1 VADLLAGRIQVWVGA
16 ANSLLPH
23 IRAGK
28 LRVLGTTA
36 AQRFGSLPD
45 TPTVAEAG
53 LPGYALYPW
62 LGMFVPA
69 KTPPEIVARIN
80 AEITRILSS
89 AEVKA
94 KLVPQGMDLATGS
107 PAELARIIRDDH
119 AHWGKVLREAGVRA
133 E

>member
-1 VADLLAGRIQVWVGA
+1 
-16 ANSLLPH
+16 
-23 IRAGK
+23 
-28 LRVLGTTA
+28 
-36 AQRFGSLPD
+36 
-45 TPTVAEAG
+45 VAEAG

-119 AHWGKVLREAGVRA
+119 AHWGKVMREAGVRA